1 MRAII
6 IVIMA
11 AAMLAILLVVSI
23 KEYLSIPVAIF
34 SHSTGQCVRLIQDGD
49 IKTPCGRLPERYHM
63 EWMQ

>member
-1 MRAII
+1 MKTVLTSLIISAILVAM
-6 IVIMA
+6 IVIS
-11 AAMLAILLVVSI
+11 VRV
-23 KEYLSIPVAIF
+23 YTSIPVAIF